1 MLKLKLHSLK
11 YQRYLKSKK
20 WKQLSIQCRAATNN
34 KCCICLAPSAETHH
48 ASYKNLGKEKIGE
61 DIFGVCLLCHKALH
75 NKFLW
80 VNKNER
86 EKMHLFLKKRFQQI
100 TSKVTN

>member
-11 YQRYLKSKK
+11 YQKYLKSKK

-34 KCCICLAPSAETHH
+34 KCCICLALSVETHH

-61 DIFGVCLLCHKALH
+61 DIFGLCLLCHKSLH
-75 NKFLW
+75 ESLLW
-80 VNKNER
+80 LNRNQRK
-86 EKMHLFLKKRFQQI
+86 KMHLFLKKRFQEI
-100 TSKVTN
+100 TSKVRN